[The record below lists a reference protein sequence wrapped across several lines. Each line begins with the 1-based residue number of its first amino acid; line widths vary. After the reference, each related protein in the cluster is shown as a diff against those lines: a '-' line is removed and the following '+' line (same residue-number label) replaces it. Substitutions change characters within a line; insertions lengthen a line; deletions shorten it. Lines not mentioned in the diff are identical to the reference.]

1 MQWLQW
7 LPDFMNKLA
16 QYSPKVAM
24 ERLTKNP
31 NAVLIDVRTEAENK
45 FVGRPLNLIFV
56 PWVDDPDWVPNAEEF
71 IAAVRRFDCQL
82 DTEIIL
88 ICRSG
93 YRSSDAGRCLINHG
107 FTNIAHIVSGF
118 EGDLDENNQRG
129 NLNGWR
135 YDGLPW
141 EQC

>member
-1 MQWLQW
+1 MSQLTQY
-7 LPDFMNKLA
+7 LPKKA
-16 QYSPKVAM
+16 S
-24 ERLTKNP
+24 ERLCDNSA
-31 NAVLIDVRTEAENK
+31 AVLIDVRTEAENK
-45 FVGRPLNLIFV
+45 FVGRPLNHIFV
-56 PWVDDPDWVPNAEEF
+56 PWVDEPDWEPHPENF
-71 IAAVRRFDCQL
+71 IAAIRRFGCQL

-93 YRSSDAGRCLINHG
+93 YRSTDAGHCLINQG
-107 FTNIAHIVSGF
+107 FTNVAHVVSGF

-129 NLNGWR
+129 NINGWR